1 MVEQFTREIK
11 TQCFFNHPNII
22 KVYGYFDDHQYL
34 YIIME
39 CAMDQRISDVL
50 TEHNLAEK

>member
-11 TQCFFNHPNII
+11 TQCFFNHPNIV
-22 KVYGYFDDHQYL
+22 KVYGYFDDLLHL

-39 CAMDQRISDVL
+39 CALDQRLSDIL
-50 TEHNLAEK
+50 KDNTLG

>member
-22 KVYGYFDDHQYL
+22 KVYGYFDDLLHL

-39 CAMDQRISDVL
+39 SALDQRLSDIL
-50 TEHNLAEK
+50 KEHTLGEN